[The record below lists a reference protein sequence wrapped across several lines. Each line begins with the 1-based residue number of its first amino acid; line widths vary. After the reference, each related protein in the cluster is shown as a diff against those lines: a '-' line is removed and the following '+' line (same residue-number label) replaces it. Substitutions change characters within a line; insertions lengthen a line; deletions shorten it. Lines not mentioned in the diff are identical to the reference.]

1 MTDAELASCKGSS
14 PRRRAAYKCGVA
26 VVLGCSLHAREAR
39 ADIAFVGTPQSAPT
53 TAADVSRIVRV
64 DVRLNDRELGT
75 WPILQRDKELYV
87 AVEDLE
93 VWRVKRRPNVPLHE
107 ENGRSWYPL
116 HVLRGTEV
124 RFAISDRRLEIHV
137 PPSDLLPGS
146 LPPLTAASRASSPV
160 LTAPTAAAAP
170 PPGSGSATNAPVRY
184 LPLDVTVNGSRAGNW
199 LLLESRGALYASED
213 AFREWRVSIGA
224 DAKPIEVRGQVWYPL
239 SSVPGF
245 TSQIDF
251 ATESIQ
257 IRFSPEAFA
266 ATRLTEAPPP
276 RIALTPSIPAAFL
289 NYDLNYQ
296 TQSGEGLGTTRDLG
310 ALLELGFSN
319 AWGVLT
325 SSYSGTGLL
334 HTDPLAGSMWR
345 RLEITYSRDFPQR
358 DISVRVGD
366 SSTRQGIG
374 GRSVYFGGLQ
384 IGRDFGLTPGFIAQP
399 TPVIAGVSTAPST
412 VELYVNDALRQTSR
426 VPAGPFAIDNFP
438 LLTGSGEARI
448 VVRDLLGRETV
459 LVQDFFT
466 HRSLLAPGLSD
477 WSWEFG
483 ALRRNLGT
491 LNADY
496 GPHFTSGLYR
506 YGIDDHMTV
515 EGRAEVTSQ
524 TKVVAAAANRA
535 LPLLMLGQLSIA
547 ASRDAVAGAGA
558 MASAG
563 LERRTLRH
571 SFTLYLERTSDTYRQ
586 LGQDATSF
594 ATRSQQSASYNY
606 SHPTLGN
613 VGFALARLVRRDS
626 ERITTTSVNYSRK
639 IGNGSSIALSLTR
652 AFGPEPGTAVGVSLI
667 VPLGKNF
674 TSSSSVTHRNGLTEA
689 YTSVSKGLTQETG
702 VGYRALAGTRQNQ
715 AYSEGGVYY
724 QGGKTMLTADVSASS
739 ALQTL
744 RLGASGGLAAT
755 EGRFFTARHIDG
767 SFAVVEVPGYPGVGV
782 GFQGSSLTK
791 TDASGIAILP
801 RLNPYV
807 PNSIRLDP
815 RELPISAELD
825 SIEQIAVPAARSAVK
840 VVFPVRS
847 GRAALVKLLLDDGG
861 PAPAGATIELVG
873 DKHEFFVARR
883 GEAFIT
889 GLKDENQIRL
899 KYGEQTCSVDIHLPP
914 PSPDDIVRI
923 GPLTCA
929 GVKR

>member
-1 MTDAELASCKGSS
+1 MS
-14 PRRRAAYKCGVA
+14 
-26 VVLGCSLHAREAR
+26 H
-39 ADIAFVGTPQSAPT
+39 
-53 TAADVSRIVRV
+53 IVRV
-64 DVRLNDRELGT
+64 DVRLNERELGT

-87 AVEDLE
+87 AVADLE
-93 VWRVKRRPNVPLHE
+93 VWRVKRRPDVPLHE

-124 RFAISDRRLEIHV
+124 RLALADRRLEIHV

-146 LPPLTAASRASSPV
+146 LPPLTAVPGESTRPQ
-160 LTAPTAAAAP
+160 AAP
-170 PPGSGSATNAPVRY
+170 PPAAAAGAQQPGSGTGTNLPMRF

-199 LLLESRGALYASED
+199 LLLESAGKLYASED
-213 AFREWRVSIGA
+213 AYREWRVSFGL
-224 DAKPIEVRGQVWYPL
+224 DAKPIEFRGQVWYPL

-276 RIALTPSIPAAFL
+276 RLALTPSIPAAFL
-289 NYDLNYQ
+289 NYDASFQ
-296 TQSGEGLGTTRDLG
+296 TQSGQGLGTTRDLG
-310 ALLELGFSN
+310 TLLELGFSN
-319 AWGVLT
+319 RWGVLT

-334 HTDPLAGSMWR
+334 HSDPLAGSMWR
-345 RLEITYSRDFPQR
+345 RLETTYTRDFTQR

-384 IGRDFGLTPGFIAQP
+384 IGRDFGLTPGFVTQP

-438 LLTGSGEARI
+438 LLTGSGEARV

-477 WSWEFG
+477 WSWELG

-496 GPHFTSGLYR
+496 GQHFTSGLYR
-506 YGIDDHMTV
+506 FGLNDHTTL
-515 EGRAEVTSQ
+515 EGRTEATSQ
-524 TKVVAAAANRA
+524 TKVIAGAVSRA
-535 LPLLMLGQLSIA
+535 LPWLMLGQVSLA
-547 ASRDAVAGAGA
+547 ASRDSVAGAGT
-558 MASAG
+558 MVSAG
-563 LERRTLRH
+563 LERRTFRH
-571 SFTLYLERTSDTYRQ
+571 GFTLYLEQTSDSYRQ

-594 ATRSQQSASYNY
+594 TARSQQSASYNY
-606 SHPTLGN
+606 SHPTWGN
-613 VGFALARLVRRDS
+613 VGFAFARLVRRDS
-626 ERITTTSVNYSRK
+626 EPITTTSINYSRK
-639 IGNGSSIALSLTR
+639 IGSGSSIAVSLTR
-652 AFGPEPGTAVGVSLI
+652 AFGPEPGTALGVSLI
-667 VPLGKNF
+667 IPLGKNF
-674 TSSSSVTHRNGLTEA
+674 TSSSSVTHKDGLTEA

-702 VGYRALAGTRQNQ
+702 IGYRALAGTRQNQ
-715 AYSEGGVYY
+715 PYSEGGVYY
-724 QGGKTMLTADVSASS
+724 QGGKGMLTADVSASS
-739 ALQTL
+739 ALQTV

-755 EGRFFTARHIDG
+755 DGRFFTARHIDG

-791 TDASGIAILP
+791 TDASGVAILP
-801 RLNPYV
+801 RLNPYM
-807 PNSIRLDP
+807 PNSIRLNP

-914 PSPDDIVRI
+914 PSPDDIVRV